1 MHDSK
6 AIFLALTAENKS
18 TETVGADPGFR
29 GEAGG
34 DARGKQGYWICP
46 PQQGCPR
53 YGPSGSGAEPQPLCN
68 SCTFKVAYL
77 SQEKNA

>member
-1 MHDSK
+1 MHGSK

-34 DARGKQGYWICP
+34 DARGKQGYLDTP
-46 PQQGCPR
+46 PAARMSRIWSIGVW
-53 YGPSGSGAEPQPLCN
+53 GGAPAALQLLH
-68 SCTFKVAYL
+68 F
-77 SQEKNA
+77 